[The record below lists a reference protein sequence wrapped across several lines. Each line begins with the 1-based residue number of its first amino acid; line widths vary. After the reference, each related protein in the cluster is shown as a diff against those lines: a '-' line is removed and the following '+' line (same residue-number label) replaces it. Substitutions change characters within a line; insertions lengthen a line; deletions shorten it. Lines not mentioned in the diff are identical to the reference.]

1 MLTIGLYRD
10 LSDWAGKLT
19 GKTAQS
25 GAGWIA
31 VKAKGGLSDSAEVTG
46 MTANPMDPRLREDD
60 AVIGAANQYYPST
73 GAGLSPLPKHQHQP
87 HHNRPHPHQTQR
99 RHAIPQ
105 EQEIQQR
112 GAAGHQVEQTGDV
125 HQIAHPNQPVQQQGC
140 TNRDQQAHV
149 QQRHD
154 KADAPFHLKRLKG
167 YDHRAHQQAD
177 GVLQRQYV
185 HG

>member
-60 AVIGAANQYYPST
+60 AVIGAASRGYPSA
-73 GAGLSPLPKHQHQP
+73 GAGLTTRPKHQHQP
-87 HHNRPHPHQTQR
+87 QHNRPHPHQTQR
-99 RHAIPQ
+99 RHPITQ
-105 EQEIQQR
+105 KQIIQQR
-112 GAAGHQVEQTGDV
+112 GTTGHQIKQTGDV
-125 HQIAHPNQPVQQQGC
+125 DQIAHPNQPIQQQGRADR
-140 TNRDQQAHV
+140 NQHAHV
-149 QQRHD
+149 KQRHD
-154 KADAPFHLKRLKG
+154 KADAPLHVKRLKG
-167 YDHRAHQQAD
+167 CDHRAHQQAD
-177 GVLQRQYV
+177 GVLQGQYV

>member
-60 AVIGAANQYYPST
+60 VVIGVANLGYPST
-73 GAGLSPLPKHQHQP
+73 GAGASSV
-87 HHNRPHPHQTQR
+87 
-99 RHAIPQ
+99 A
-105 EQEIQQR
+105 
-112 GAAGHQVEQTGDV
+112 
-125 HQIAHPNQPVQQQGC
+125 
-140 TNRDQQAHV
+140 
-149 QQRHD
+149 
-154 KADAPFHLKRLKG
+154 
-167 YDHRAHQQAD
+167 
-177 GVLQRQYV
+177 
-185 HG
+185 